1 MRQDCFLY
9 LIKNTRT
16 TTTTTNERYKRAR
29 ARARERERDRERN
42 KKHSMH
48 ASESKDICVAYSRA
62 NNIEKNGKEE
72 EEEDVLVRACCARV
86 HRSLIRQFRCDS
98 PNAREA
104 MRKVFEA
111 IETEFK
117 RFGREMRED
126 VQSEERK
133 RWQKALLTREE
144 KRGKRGASA
153 KRRRRGDEETN
164 REKETRT
171 MSSEKFKTSMDEFYE
186 EKSTMESAIENARAF
201 SSPSLSSSSSSPRE
215 RSMMSINENKLFVED
230 EDREVIDLVDAS
242 SSSSLSD
249 ESEDLD

>member
-1 MRQDCFLY
+1 
-9 LIKNTRT
+9 
-16 TTTTTNERYKRAR
+16 
-29 ARARERERDRERN
+29 
-42 KKHSMH
+42 MH

-62 NNIEKNGKEE
+62 NNIEKSGKEE

-98 PNAREA
+98 PDAREA

-133 RWQKALLTREE
+133 RWQKALLIQEE
-144 KRGKRGASA
+144 KRGASA

-164 REKETRT
+164 GEKETRT
-171 MSSEKFKTSMDEFYE
+171 MSSEKFKTSMDEFCG
-186 EKSTMESAIENARAF
+186 EKSTMESAIANARAF

-215 RSMMSINENKLFVED
+215 RSMISINENKLFVED
-230 EDREVIDLVDAS
+230 GDLEVIDLVDAS

>member
-1 MRQDCFLY
+1 
-9 LIKNTRT
+9 
-16 TTTTTNERYKRAR
+16 
-29 ARARERERDRERN
+29 
-42 KKHSMH
+42 MH

-133 RWQKALLTREE
+133 RWQKALLTQEE
-144 KRGKRGASA
+144 KRGASA

-171 MSSEKFKTSMDEFYE
+171 MSSEKFKTSMDEFCG
-186 EKSTMESAIENARAF
+186 EKSTMESAIANARAF

-215 RSMMSINENKLFVED
+215 RSMISINENKLFVED
-230 EDREVIDLVDAS
+230 GDLEVIDLVDAS

>member
-133 RWQKALLTREE
+133 RWQKALLQEE
-144 KRGKRGASA
+144 KRGASA

-164 REKETRT
+164 GEKETKT
-171 MSSEKFKTSMDEFYE
+171 MSSEKFKTSMDEFCG
-186 EKSTMESAIENARAF
+186 EKSTMESAIANARAF

-215 RSMMSINENKLFVED
+215 RSMISIN
-230 EDREVIDLVDAS
+230 
-242 SSSSLSD
+242 
-249 ESEDLD
+249 

>member
-1 MRQDCFLY
+1 
-9 LIKNTRT
+9 
-16 TTTTTNERYKRAR
+16 
-29 ARARERERDRERN
+29 
-42 KKHSMH
+42 MH

-62 NNIEKNGKEE
+62 NNIEKSGKE

-98 PNAREA
+98 PDAREA

-133 RWQKALLTREE
+133 RWQKALLIQEE
-144 KRGKRGASA
+144 KRGASA

-164 REKETRT
+164 GEKETRT
-171 MSSEKFKTSMDEFYE
+171 MSSEKFKTSMDEFCG
-186 EKSTMESAIENARAF
+186 EKSTMESAIANARAF

-215 RSMMSINENKLFVED
+215 RSMISINENKLFVED
-230 EDREVIDLVDAS
+230 GDLEVIDLVDAS

>member
-1 MRQDCFLY
+1 
-9 LIKNTRT
+9 
-16 TTTTTNERYKRAR
+16 
-29 ARARERERDRERN
+29 
-42 KKHSMH
+42 MH

-98 PNAREA
+98 PDAREA

-133 RWQKALLTREE
+133 RWQKALLTQEE
-144 KRGKRGASA
+144 KRGDK
-153 KRRRRGDEETN
+153 ETN

-249 ESEDLD
+249 ESEDVDRERRR